1 MFYFHNT
8 LFTPYTL
15 EQELPKLYNFAQTQE
30 QAKEVLEK
38 ITALNLP
45 HFKTSNEHQ
54 FEDHFI
60 AKVLDLLGWAYLRQ
74 EEKSIQ
80 GKLEKPDFLL
90 FASPE
95 LKQAYQALDKTERY
109 ASNAFFSVICESKA
123 YSIEVDSGKKTPAHN
138 PHYQILHYLNALR
151 HNYGFLTNGR
161 VWRFYDAHKPTYH
174 KVFFQVDLEMILQ
187 TQDLE
192 HFLYFYHIFNAANF
206 LPQTLEDRK
215 EHTTTMGAALKANDK
230 KKTDI
235 EEDLKNL
242 IYGTEG
248 YTFSL
253 FEDIGVALH
262 ARHPQAPLEDIYQ
275 NTLYFLF
282 RLLFI
287 AYFEDKFEDL
297 LKKHSGFGK
306 HLSIHNILEWLE
318 DDPQTYYG
326 MGKLEHL
333 FSIYN
338 EGNENYA
345 MPLFDG
351 GLFEPS
357 KTQLFKAGKIIS
369 DSLLKKILTH
379 LFYYEDC
386 KRGYATLSV
395 VHLGSIYEGL
405 MSYFFAI
412 ATEEIHYCKTQKSEG
427 YYDNHDKILLEKQE
441 KITSS
446 QDYPKGQI
454 YLKNTSNSRKSSGSF
469 YTHED
474 ITKTLVQHALADL
487 NNENILEFKILD
499 NACGSGAFLI
509 EALNLASQKALE
521 HNYPALQTPFEQ
533 EKALIEQ
540 QAQRYIPGYQA
551 DEAAILKRLL
561 LKKMIYGVDINP
573 FSIELAKLS
582 LWIDSFVFGTP
593 LSFLEHHIK
602 CGNALMGCSLS
613 AFEEFLGKSG
623 RLFNENFFKEFET
636 LKTLFSQLANTK
648 DSTKEEIAHSKA
660 LYAQIQPHLD
670 QLNLYLNF
678 YNTQELIA
686 HKADPALKEFW
697 QRRAKG
703 LEGVGLEQLHTPAYS
718 DVKECIQ
725 AHAQEF
731 RFFNYEI
738 EFPEIASGSGGLFA
752 LKHSGFDAI
761 IGNPP
766 WEKSKFDESEFF
778 SAFRS
783 AYRTF
788 SLAQKQEFKTNA
800 LAKPYIK
807 REFDTQQAHI
817 QTTNAYYKAHYPNS
831 RGAGDGNLF
840 RFFIERHLSLLGSK
854 GRLCVVIP
862 SALML
867 EEGSLG
873 LRKRLLEKHTLEFFY
888 SFENRQGIFKDVHRC
903 YKFALLGVRAFIC
916 SKDHPIKALFYLE
929 DLEQIQS
936 TKPLLIPLQ
945 SLLNSAKCA
954 LKEVRSALDLEILE
968 HCASRF
974 ARLNEGWLNF
984 RRELDMSGD
993 KDLFKPQMWLDFRS
1007 ELHMTG
1013 DKDLFIPI
1021 DTQSKT
1027 QTAPLA
1033 KAALLPLLEGKHIH
1047 QFNAQFA
1054 PPRFC
1059 VELKAL
1065 QERLKSKEEH
1075 RAKKGGYSGAIAYEY
1090 QYLRL
1095 GYRGIARDTDE
1106 RSLIVSL
1113 IPKGCSAGHSMYLS
1127 VPYTYTK
1134 EGIVET
1140 HPLQTLF
1147 TLGVL
1152 NSLVVDFLL
1161 RLHSQMNISKI
1172 YLYELPLP
1180 QPSLEEIKTNP
1191 LYLAIAQ
1198 SALECQ
1204 LYHDTN
1210 GHFSDL
1216 ARLFKPPLDVPK
1228 TSKLYHTK
1236 RAQLDITIARDV
1248 YGLSRDQFL
1257 HLLDSFR
1264 VLKNKQP
1271 GFIALLKS
1279 LWEAN

>member
-1 MFYFHNT
+1 MHNT

-30 QAKEVLEK
+30 QAKAILEK

-60 AKVLDLLGWAYLRQ
+60 AKVLEILGWAYLRQ

-123 YSIEVDSGKKTPAHN
+123 YSIEVDSAKKTPAHN

-161 VWRFYDAHKPTYH
+161 VWRFYDATTPTYN
-174 KVFFQVDLEMILQ
+174 KVFFEINLEAILQ

-206 LPQTLEDRK
+206 LPQTLEDSK
-215 EHTTTMGAALKANDK
+215 ERTTTMGVALKANDE

-235 EEDLKNL
+235 EEDLQNL

-613 AFEEFLGKSG
+613 AFEEFLTREDRKKFKNKTQNLFLDSLFK
-623 RLFNENFFKEFET
+623 RLRT
-636 LKTLFSQLANTK
+636 LQRRATLLANIPDRTQK
-648 DSTKEEIAHSKA
+648 QIAQSKRIYQR
-660 LYAQIQPHLD
+660 LKPQLD
-670 QLNLYLNF
+670 RLNFYLNF
-678 YNTQELIA
+678 YNT
-686 HKADPALKEFW
+686 HKIMTLNLKEPNKKEEGDKDKEGKESNPYLKAFVQTQEKW
-697 QRRAKG
+697 RARLKDFKIAEMTD
-703 LEGVGLEQLHTPAYS
+703 LDKLHTPAYS
-718 DVKECIQ
+718 DVKERIEQC
-725 AHAQEF
+725 AQEF

-738 EFPEIASGSGGLFA
+738 EFADCLDSQGNFN
-752 LKHSGFDAI
+752 GFDAI

-788 SLAQKQEFKTNA
+788 SLAQKQDFKTNA

-854 GRLCVVIP
+854 GWLCVVIP

-903 YKFALLGVRAFIC
+903 YKFALLGVRALAC

-968 HCASRF
+968 HCA
-974 ARLNEGWLNF
+974 
-984 RRELDMSGD
+984 
-993 KDLFKPQMWLDFRS
+993 
-1007 ELHMTG
+1007 
-1013 DKDLFIPI
+1013 
-1021 DTQSKT
+1021 
-1027 QTAPLA
+1027 
-1033 KAALLPLLEGKHIH
+1033 
-1047 QFNAQFA
+1047 
-1054 PPRFC
+1054 
-1059 VELKAL
+1059 
-1065 QERLKSKEEH
+1065 
-1075 RAKKGGYSGAIAYEY
+1075 
-1090 QYLRL
+1090 
-1095 GYRGIARDTDE
+1095 
-1106 RSLIVSL
+1106 
-1113 IPKGCSAGHSMYLS
+1113 
-1127 VPYTYTK
+1127 
-1134 EGIVET
+1134 
-1140 HPLQTLF
+1140 
-1147 TLGVL
+1147 
-1152 NSLVVDFLL
+1152 
-1161 RLHSQMNISKI
+1161 
-1172 YLYELPLP
+1172 
-1180 QPSLEEIKTNP
+1180 
-1191 LYLAIAQ
+1191 
-1198 SALECQ
+1198 
-1204 LYHDTN
+1204 
-1210 GHFSDL
+1210 
-1216 ARLFKPPLDVPK
+1216 
-1228 TSKLYHTK
+1228 
-1236 RAQLDITIARDV
+1236 
-1248 YGLSRDQFL
+1248 
-1257 HLLDSFR
+1257 
-1264 VLKNKQP
+1264 
-1271 GFIALLKS
+1271 
-1279 LWEAN
+1279 